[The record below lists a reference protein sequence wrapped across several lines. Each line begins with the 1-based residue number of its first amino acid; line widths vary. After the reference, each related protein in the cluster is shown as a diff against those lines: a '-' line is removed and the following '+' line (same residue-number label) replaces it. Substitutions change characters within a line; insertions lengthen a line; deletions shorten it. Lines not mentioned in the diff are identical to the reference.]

1 MENLT
6 VQKVCLGLIT
16 AAFLLAAPWLTSIT
30 LEGNTLPLI
39 ILFGGALL
47 LLFVYGLG
55 NRCWM
60 IIPFCLPIEGNLNFL
75 PLNFSIQELAI
86 ISVFCFVLL
95 KMIFGLNL
103 SWRLGPVFLWVP
115 LSGLVAV
122 IMYHWLS
129 SGDVGIRLLG
139 GTGWGGRKYFQIMVA
154 VFSLPLLASFPE
166 IRWAD
171 LQKVPLLYFLG
182 SFVDIVPDAISTL
195 APSTAPYIWRV
206 YSGINI
212 SEFGS
217 TLMGNFAPE
226 AAITRFRTLAR
237 LGTAMG
243 LVVLCY
249 FPARTWLQ
257 PSRLGAPFTLI
268 LGVVLCFGY
277 RPQTHPEGTSHQ
289 VLVSALVR

>member
-182 SFVDIVPDAISTL
+182 SFV
-195 APSTAPYIWRV
+195 
-206 YSGINI
+206 
-212 SEFGS
+212 
-217 TLMGNFAPE
+217 
-226 AAITRFRTLAR
+226 
-237 LGTAMG
+237 
-243 LVVLCY
+243 
-249 FPARTWLQ
+249 
-257 PSRLGAPFTLI
+257 
-268 LGVVLCFGY
+268 
-277 RPQTHPEGTSHQ
+277 
-289 VLVSALVR
+289 